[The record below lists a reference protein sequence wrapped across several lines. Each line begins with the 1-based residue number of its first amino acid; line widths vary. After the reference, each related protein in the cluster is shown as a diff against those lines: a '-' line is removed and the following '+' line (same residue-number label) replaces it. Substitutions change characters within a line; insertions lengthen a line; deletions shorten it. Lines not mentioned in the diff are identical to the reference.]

1 MRELPLRPA
10 IKLNSFL
17 NFALA
22 SFAVLAQS
30 EPGHAAPESYLST
43 KQDTLV
49 LEIGVVH
56 GDPNQIFGRIS
67 DVVVDDQGNILV
79 LDEQSYAVSWFSPD
93 GRFRDIV
100 GRDGD
105 GPREFRYPVGMA
117 IGPHGNVHVLDAMQ
131 RRIAVFELSETGFQ
145 LVREVKTGLYSSD
158 ICIDGDDI
166 VVLGEVPAED
176 SRDPILHVIS
186 LDGEP
191 IRSFGDPLPFDL
203 APELRAHR
211 DLMAEANNS
220 GFVHCSGAGTVVVGS
235 QRLGVIRSFSIE
247 GEALWHTEL
256 SSFSPVRWVAKGAG
270 FQVAVDPETGFAS
283 TLAHVAGGYEG
294 QLVVSVHEGS
304 MTSSG
309 FAIGTIDAMS
319 GAESMRKPFDMVVT
333 AQVGDRLYGFVN
345 DPYPTVKVLRVHPD
359 WLK

>member
-1 MRELPLRPA
+1 MVLP
-10 IKLNSFL
+10 
-17 NFALA
+17 
-22 SFAVLAQS
+22 
-30 EPGHAAPESYLST
+30 
-43 KQDTLV
+43 
-49 LEIGVVH
+49 
-56 GDPNQIFGRIS
+56 
-67 DVVVDDQGNILV
+67 
-79 LDEQSYAVSWFSPD
+79 
-93 GRFRDIV
+93 
-100 GRDGD
+100 
-105 GPREFRYPVGMA
+105 
-117 IGPHGNVHVLDAMQ
+117 
-131 RRIAVFELSETGFQ
+131 
-145 LVREVKTGLYSSD
+145 GLYSSD

-176 SRDPILHVIS
+176 SRDPILHVMS

-203 APELRAHR
+203 APELSSLR

-220 GFVHCSGAGTVVVGS
+220 GFVHCSGVGTVVVGS

-304 MTSSG
+304 MTSSRL
-309 FAIGTIDAMS
+309 AIGAIDAMS

-345 DPYPTVKVLRVHPD
+345 DPYPRVKVLRVHPD

>member
-1 MRELPLRPA
+1 MREPPLRPA

-17 NFALA
+17 NFAFA

-30 EPGHAAPESYLST
+30 EPGHAVPESYPST

-131 RRIAVFELSETGFQ
+131 RRIAVFELSDTGFQ
-145 LVREVKTGLYSSD
+145 LVREIKTGLYSSD

-176 SRDPILHVIS
+176 SSDPILHVMS
-186 LDGEP
+186 LHGEP

-203 APELRAHR
+203 APELSAHR
-211 DLMAEANNS
+211 DLMAEANNA
-220 GFVHCSGAGTVVVGS
+220 GFVHCSGVGTVVVGS
-235 QRLGVIRSFSIE
+235 ERLGVIRSFSIE

-283 TLAHVAGGYEG
+283 TLAHVSGGYEG

-309 FAIGTIDAMS
+309 LAIGTIDAMS
-319 GAESMRKPFDMVVT
+319 GAESMRMPFDMVVT
-333 AQVGDRLYGFVN
+333 ARVGDRLYGFVN
-345 DPYPTVKVLRVHPD
+345 DPYPRVKVLRVHPD

>member
-1 MRELPLRPA
+1 MNTLFGPHARAPLRPA

-17 NFALA
+17 NFTFA
-22 SFAVLAQS
+22 SFAVLAQA

-43 KQDTLV
+43 KLDTLV

-67 DVVVDDQGNILV
+67 DVVVDDQGNILI

-131 RRIAVFELSETGFQ
+131 RRIAV
-145 LVREVKTGLYSSD
+145 
-158 ICIDGDDI
+158 
-166 VVLGEVPAED
+166 
-176 SRDPILHVIS
+176 S

-203 APELRAHR
+203 APELSSLR
-211 DLMAEANNS
+211 DAMAEANNR
-220 GFVHCSGAGTVVVGS
+220 GFVHCSGVGTVVVGS

-270 FQVAVDPETGFAS
+270 FQTAVDPETGFAS

-304 MTSSG
+304 MTSSRL
-309 FAIGTIDAMS
+309 AIGAIDAMS

-345 DPYPTVKVLRVHPD
+345 DPYPRVKVLR
-359 WLK
+359 